1 MAPKD
6 LSLASIAFTPV
17 ILSGGSG
24 SRLWPISRKAHP
36 KQFLSVV
43 GDGSMIQETAL
54 RVSGSPG
61 CGAPVV
67 ICAADQRFLVR
78 EHMLSAG
85 MQPTIVLEAMG
96 RNTAFPV
103 ALAAIMAAET
113 DPDRV
118 LVILPAD
125 HNVPNAD
132 RFLEDLP
139 VALEAARDTGCI
151 ITFGIVPSAPE
162 TGFGYIKT
170 VSMGQ
175 EGDVLDVDTFVEK
188 PDAETAQ
195 SYFEDGH
202 YLWNS
207 GMFVATARTL
217 LAAFE
222 ANAPDVFAA
231 AMASFAKSEMDLEFI
246 RLGAAEMA
254 RSPDLP
260 FDIAV
265 MEQAKNI
272 KVVRG
277 RFAWSDLGSWEAIW
291 QVGDSDANGNVAVGN
306 VVALDTQNSYIR
318 ASDGP
323 MVATLGVEDLVVV
336 AMRDAVLVADRTK
349 SQDLKQVVQALR
361 TRKRPEADIHAQIFR
376 PWGSYETICMDDRFQ
391 VKRIVVKPKGKLSL
405 QSHLHRSEHWVVV
418 SGTAI
423 VTIDGEEQILR
434 ENESV
439 YIPLGAH
446 HRLENRGKIDLHL
459 IEVQSGSYLGEDDII
474 RYEDIY
480 ARV

>member
-6 LSLASIAFTPV
+6 TTHGNIAFTPV

-36 KQFLSVV
+36 KQFLNVC
-43 GDGSMIQETAL
+43 GEGSMIQETAL
-54 RVSGSPG
+54 RVRGAPG
-61 CGAPVV
+61 CGNPIVV
-67 ICAADQRFLVR
+67 CAADQRFLVR
-78 EHMLSAG
+78 EHMRSAG
-85 MQPTIVLEAMG
+85 VNADIVLETQG

-103 ALAAIMAAET
+103 ATAALMAAEN
-113 DPDRV
+113 DPDRI

-139 VALEAARDTGCI
+139 AALEAARDTGCV
-151 ITFGIVPSAPE
+151 ITFGIVPTEPE
-162 TGFGYIKT
+162 TGFGYIRT
-170 VSMGQ
+170 ATEGQ
-175 EGDVLDVDTFVEK
+175 QGDVLDVDGFVEK
-188 PDAETAQ
+188 PDAETAEE
-195 SYFEDGH
+195 YFHDGR

-217 LAAFE
+217 IAAFE
-222 ANAPDVFAA
+222 ASAPDVFAA
-231 AMASFAKSEMDLEFI
+231 ASAALAKAENDLDFL

-254 RSPDLP
+254 RSPNVP
-260 FDIAV
+260 FDVAV
-265 MEQAKNI
+265 MERIRNI
-272 KVVRG
+272 KVVRA
-277 RFAWSDLGSWEAIW
+277 RFSWSDLGSWQAIW
-291 QVGDSDANGNVAVGN
+291 QAGDADAHGNVVVGN
-306 VVALDTQNSYIR
+306 VVAMETEGSYVR
-318 ASDGP
+318 ANDGP
-323 MVATLGVEDLVVV
+323 MVATLGIKDLVVV
-336 AMRDAVLVADRTK
+336 AMRDAVLVADRAK
-349 SQDLKQVVQALR
+349 SQDLKQVVNTLR
-361 TRKRPEADIHAQIFR
+361 LRKRPEADIHARIHR
-376 PWGSYETICMDDRFQ
+376 PWGSYETICMDERFQ
-391 VKRIVVKPKGKLSL
+391 VKRIIVKPQAKLSL
-405 QSHLHRSEHWVVV
+405 QSHMHRAEHWVVV

-423 VTIDGEEQILR
+423 VTIDREEQILR

-459 IEVQSGSYLGEDDII
+459 IEVQTGSYLGEDDII